1 MATGDV
7 KTQDE
12 YIQKTTKL
20 IPAEA
25 LALYLTVSGQIKA
38 FDVSD
43 DALQRYITL
52 GAAVFIGMVVVP
64 FVLYKL
70 KHVRSGM
77 HYVISVVAFALWVF
91 NAQYDRLPSISDYDS
106 LNVAIGSIVLL
117 IFTFMAPLLL
127 PDSK

>member
-1 MATGDV
+1 MVTGQV
-7 KTQDE
+7 KTQSE
-12 YIQKTTKL
+12 YVQKTAKL

-38 FDVSD
+38 ASIAEDVIE
-43 DALQRYITL
+43 RYITL
-52 GAAVFIGMVVVP
+52 GAAVFIGVVVVP

-70 KHVRSGM
+70 KHVRSGT
-77 HYVISVVAFALWVF
+77 HYVISVFAFALWVF
-91 NAQYDRLPSISDYDS
+91 NAQYDRLPSISPYDS
-106 LNVAIGSIVLL
+106 LNVAMGSIVLL

>member
-43 DALQRYITL
+43 DAIQRYITL
-52 GAAVFIGMVVVP
+52 GAAVFIGLVVVP

-77 HYVISVVAFALWVF
+77 HYAISVLAFALWVF